1 MDDDETFLGE
11 DVQQSDDSSSLT
23 GERKKTQ
30 AFKAFDIDGPED
42 EEGSY
47 SRFTGK
53 AVLCA
58 GFLGVL
64 LCFVAFARVVTLPQ
78 KSETL
83 DPPPSPDLP
92 TRSPAPSPVS
102 HTASPES
109 QITVLPAP
117 APTSLLVPLLTVV
130 PVPAPTPMLIPTPTP
145 LPSVLPNALPT
156 PLPTPLPTA
165 VPTDDEPCT
174 PSDVD
179 RFDDDGS
186 LGLSFEISNEY
197 TRLLGPIG
205 TEYPWHNISEHG
217 PILDVQYPFRLQ
229 VCECVF
235 GLTVRNDT
243 KIRSIIFRRRADD
256 FPAAPMLLVHVLLDR
271 ANRRRC
277 YEWRRAFR

>member
-1 MDDDETFLGE
+1 
-11 DVQQSDDSSSLT
+11 
-23 GERKKTQ
+23 
-30 AFKAFDIDGPED
+30 
-42 EEGSY
+42 
-47 SRFTGK
+47 
-53 AVLCA
+53 
-58 GFLGVL
+58 
-64 LCFVAFARVVTLPQ
+64 
-78 KSETL
+78 
-83 DPPPSPDLP
+83 
-92 TRSPAPSPVS
+92 
-102 HTASPES
+102 
-109 QITVLPAP
+109 
-117 APTSLLVPLLTVV
+117 
-130 PVPAPTPMLIPTPTP
+130 MLIPTPTP

-156 PLPTPLPTA
+156 PLPTPLRTA

-174 PSDVD
+174 ASDVD

-186 LGLSFEISNEY
+186 LVGLSFEISNEY